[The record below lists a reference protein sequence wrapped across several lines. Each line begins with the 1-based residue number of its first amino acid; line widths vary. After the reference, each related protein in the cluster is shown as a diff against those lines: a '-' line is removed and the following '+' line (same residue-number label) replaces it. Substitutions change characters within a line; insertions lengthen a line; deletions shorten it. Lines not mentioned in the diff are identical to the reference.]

1 MTGASGF
8 SGKRRKTIRRVAEGA
23 WARDV
28 DRIVSKVIEALETR
42 STNFS
47 ELLSTRPGSTRL
59 ERVRQHPRSFPNRF
73 HHRSGRLDSEREA
86 EESLAL
92 ADFDAAA
99 SFEAEVRE
107 FARAAADLADERRAT
122 VVALA
127 EISARGDRID
137 RLQGENRSALDH
149 LQAF

>member
-1 MTGASGF
+1 MTGAGGF

-23 WARDV
+23 WVRGV
-28 DRIVSKVIEALETR
+28 DRIVSKVIEALEAR
-42 STNFS
+42 SSNFS
-47 ELLSTRPGSTRL
+47 ELLSMRPGSTRL
-59 ERVRQHPRSFPNRF
+59 ERAKQHSRSLPNRL
-73 HHRSGRLDSEREA
+73 HQRAGRLDSEREA
-86 EESLAL
+86 EESFAL
-92 ADFDAAA
+92 SDFDAAA
-99 SFEAEVRE
+99 SFETEVME

-137 RLQGENRSALDH
+137 RVQSENRSALNH

>member
-1 MTGASGF
+1 MTGASGI

-23 WARDV
+23 RARDV

-42 STNFS
+42 SSNFS
-47 ELLSTRPGSTRL
+47 DLFSTRPGSARL
-59 ERVRQHPRSFPNRF
+59 ERVRRHF
-73 HHRSGRLDSEREA
+73 HSCVYPFENKREA
-86 EESLAL
+86 EEERSAFS
-92 ADFDAAA
+92 DFDATA
-99 SFEAEVRE
+99 SFETEVME
-107 FARAAADLADERRAT
+107 FARAAADLADEQRAT

-137 RLQGENRSALDH
+137 RVQRENRSALNH